1 MDDINKHE
9 EETRE
14 KWGDT
19 EAYKQSQERV
29 KKMNKEELAQSA
41 LDMDKIIAE
50 IAECMKEGEAP
61 ESEKVQALIARHYH
75 HLRTFYEPNLQIYRG
90 LADIYVSDER
100 FRSHYEKMGKGLA
113 EFIRNAMIAY
123 CNNEEG

>member
-1 MDDINKHE
+1 MDDINQYE
-9 EETRE
+9 EEARE

-19 EAYKQSQERV
+19 EAYKQLQERV
-29 KKMNKEELAQSA
+29 KKMSKEELAQA
-41 LDMDKIIAE
+41 AADADKTIAE
-50 IAECMKEGEAP
+50 IAEYMKEGETP

-90 LADIYVSDER
+90 LADMYVSDER

-113 EFIRNAMIAY
+113 EFLQSAMIAY
-123 CNNEEG
+123 CNAMEA